1 MKLIIEI
8 AGQTH
13 EVDFAHHN
21 GTAQLIQGGANHT
34 AQVGQP
40 EPGLFTIVLN
50 QRVYRCLL
58 DTLPDGRTEAVVNG
72 QRFPVTVRDKKHLRG
87 NVGNTAASG
96 KATLTSPMPGKVVR
110 VLCAVG
116 DEVAAEQGLLVV
128 EAMKMQ
134 NEVLAPRA
142 GKVTEVR
149 VSEGQTV
156 NAGEVLAVVA

>member
-1 MKLIIEI
+1 MKLVIEL
-8 AGQTH
+8 AGQSH
-13 EVDFAHHN
+13 EVEFVQRD
-21 GTAQLIQGGANHT
+21 GIAQLIQGASNHT

-40 EPGLFTIVLN
+40 EPGIFIIVLN

-72 QRFPVTVRDKKHLRG
+72 QRFPISVHDKKHLRG
-87 NVGNTAASG
+87 NAGNATASG
-96 KATLTSPMPGKVVR
+96 KVTLTAPMPGKVVR

-116 DEVAAEQGLLVV
+116 DQVAAEQGLLVV

-134 NEVLAPRA
+134 NEVLAPKA
-142 GKVTEVR
+142 GKITELR

-156 NAGEVLAVVA
+156 NAGEVLAVVE